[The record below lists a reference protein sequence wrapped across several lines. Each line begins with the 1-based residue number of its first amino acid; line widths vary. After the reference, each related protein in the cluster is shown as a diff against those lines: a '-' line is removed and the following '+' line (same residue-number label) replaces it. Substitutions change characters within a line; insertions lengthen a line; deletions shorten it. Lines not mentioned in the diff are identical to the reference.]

1 MLVSFWMMLKRR
13 RRIPTMI
20 YMLTRAMTWVS
31 CWNVA
36 VAAAEEEVD
45 LVTGKYF
52 NQLLTL

>member
-1 MLVSFWMMLKRR
+1 
-13 RRIPTMI
+13 MI